1 MNILVIN
8 ALLKGGGT
16 EVQTQREVS
25 LLRSKGHMVSL
36 LTFDPSIEQIQED
49 SYNNLPFL
57 SNAISRVYYRNRVN
71 KEDCKKIKSVINRIN
86 PNVIHI
92 NNLQDNAYTVLEA
105 CKGYPV
111 LKTIRDPGLVC
122 PKTTCLTPE
131 QEICGGFTNH
141 CCYKCIGFCL
151 NYQIAALQSKR
162 LRIQY
167 LASVSKFICPSQYL
181 SDVCSKNGIPTSCVN
196 NPFDF
201 SIVKKITTSNSKC
214 FLYYGYVSKDKGAEN
229 LLKAFK
235 QFHDEYSDAS
245 LIIAGKLGDISLSEI
260 QEFNSFGVEYK
271 GVLSQTEIMELYKDI
286 YCVVVPSIWLENYP
300 NTVLEALACR
310 TLVIGSKR
318 GGIGEL
324 IGNEALMF
332 NPLDIND
339 IENALKYAYKLS
351 AEKYNSLIESNYN
364 RIIINNKLEKYYNR
378 LIECLESLI

>member
-36 LTFDPSIEQIQED
+36 LTFDPSIEQIQDD
-49 SYNNLPFL
+49 SYNNLPF
-57 SNAISRVYYRNRVN
+57 SPNAISRVYYRNRVN
-71 KEDCKKIKSVINRIN
+71 KIDCKKIKSVINRIN

-122 PKTTCLTPE
+122 PKTTCLTPK
-131 QEICGGFTNH
+131 QEICSGFTNH
-141 CCYKCIGFCL
+141 CCYKCIGISL
-151 NYQIAALQSKR
+151 NYQIAALHSKR
-162 LRIQY
+162 LRPQY
-167 LASVSKFICPSQYL
+167 LATVSRFICPSQYL
-181 SDVCSKNGIPTSCVN
+181 SEVCSNNGIPTSCVN

-201 SIVKKITTSNSKC
+201 SIVKKLRPTNSKT

-229 LLKAFK
+229 LLKAFER
-235 QFHDEYSDAS
+235 FHREYNKAS
-245 LIIAGKLGDISLSEI
+245 LLIAGKLGDISISEI
-260 QEFNSFGVEYK
+260 DKYSRSGVKYL
-271 GVLSQTEIMELYKDI
+271 GVLSQSDIMDLYKEVF
-286 YCVVVPSIWLENYP
+286 CVVVPSIWLENYP

-318 GGIGEL
+318 GGISEL
-324 IGNEALMF
+324 IGNDSFMF
-332 NPLDIND
+332 NPLSIVE
-339 IENALKYAYKLS
+339 IEKALKLAYNLP
-351 AEKYNSLIESNYN
+351 ATDYNSVVENNYN
-364 RIIINNKLEKYYNR
+364 MVMINNKLETYYNR
-378 LIECLESLI
+378 LLECLESIK